1 MEDITINKLELAS
14 ELAER
19 RVYEHFKYSTPEAMY
34 ENPYD
39 GITSY
44 TEEAQ
49 GIFNEWYE
57 YYLDIIEEC
66 KR

>member
-1 MEDITINKLELAS
+1 MELTINIFELAS
-14 ELAER
+14 ELASQK
-19 RVYEHFKYSTPEAMY
+19 VYDYFRYSTPEAMY
-34 ENPYD
+34 VDPLASD
-39 GITSY
+39 VKY

-66 KR
+66 QI